1 MRVKLACALLT
12 LSIKLRHLKMEWI
25 AGVVMEISEKIYA
38 SYMEMAT
45 TDYYYRKFLNELKEE
60 TK

>member
-12 LSIKLRHLKMEWI
+12 LSIKLRHLKLEWI

-38 SYMEMAT
+38 SYMEKAT
-45 TDYYYRKFLNELKEE
+45 SKPYYEE
-60 TK
+60 WKHEH

>member
-38 SYMEMAT
+38 SYMERAT
-45 TDYYYRKFLNELKEE
+45 TDYYYRKSLNELKED
-60 TK
+60 